1 MAIAIIQNK
10 TIVYKDSKKPKVKHT
25 KVVNEPV
32 KFNQQDLIQD
42 IYGEDKPL
50 KAVDVDIKRQ
60 YNVGS
65 VDSNNIQSDVVNTKV
80 NNKVAQL
87 RRLRRGN

>member
-10 TIVYKDSKKPKVKHT
+10 TIVYKDRKKPKVELT

-42 IYGEDKPL
+42 IYGEEKPI